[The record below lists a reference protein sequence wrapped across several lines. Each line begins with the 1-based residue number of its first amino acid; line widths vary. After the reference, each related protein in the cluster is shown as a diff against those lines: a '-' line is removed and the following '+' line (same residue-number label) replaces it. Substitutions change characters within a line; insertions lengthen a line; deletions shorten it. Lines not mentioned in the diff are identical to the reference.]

1 MMKLIQ
7 TGFWTTHTVFSTHTV
22 VSPTLRFPPT
32 KYSSQIR
39 SLPGGSGSGSE
50 SGSEHENDGEDAT
63 ARQPLLRAQ
72 FYGDLHAQ
80 FSDYNK
86 LRERVRWHHPSYG
99 SIDPLQ
105 LPNIVYHGS
114 INSTGASVP
123 AAVPLLAG
131 AGERLKAHQNV
142 D

>member
-1 MMKLIQ
+1 MAV
-7 TGFWTTHTVFSTHTV
+7 GSG
-22 VSPTLRFPPT
+22 S
-32 KYSSQIR
+32 
-39 SLPGGSGSGSE
+39 GSGSGSE

-105 LPNIVYHGS
+105 LPNIGYHGS

-123 AAVPLLAG
+123 AAVSLLAG
-131 AGERLKAHQNV
+131 AGERLEAHQNV